1 MTKQLPLHLFQTERQ
16 HVTSDGL
23 DQDAGDRVHY
33 LHLNLVTHRRPE
45 HHTKHRGRVLH
56 QPPLQQHLFVVS
68 YHSFGT
74 GHGQLK
80 RCQLL
85 RLRPEVVTVSSGAGN
100 ICVFQV
106 FKARKG
112 GREESGC
119 DCEHND
125 NRSVGCVQLRDTVE
139 KTS

>member
-1 MTKQLPLHLFQTERQ
+1 MTKQLPLYLFQTERQ
-16 HVTSDGL
+16 HVTSDGP
-23 DQDAGDRVHY
+23 DQDAGDRVHH
-33 LHLNLVTHRRPE
+33 LHPDLVTHRRSE

-56 QPPLQQHLFVVS
+56 QPPLQQHLFIVS

-85 RLRPEVVTVSSGAGN
+85 RLRPEVVTVSPGAGN

-112 GREESGC
+112 GREERGC